1 MCEYFKIDKK
11 SSWASNAEKFNFT
24 IKWHFNIFTKK
35 TVILKCN
42 NISQYHCI
50 FDQIKAAF
58 ESIKY
63 FLQKK
68 CSDPKHLNNDSVY
81 LG

>member
-1 MCEYFKIDKK
+1 MVSTKTLRSKIKMCEYFKIDK
-11 SSWASNAEKFNFT
+11 NL
-24 IKWHFNIFTKK
+24 HFNILTFK
-35 TVILKCN
+35 
-42 NISQYHCI
+42 
-50 FDQIKAAF
+50 IKAAF

-68 CSDPKHLNNDSVY
+68 CSDPKHLNNDNIY